1 MNVLPLWL
9 SSNLSISK
17 LEALTLINEAT
28 KSELD
33 QNTAGRPMS
42 EEFPVESWSLTIMS
56 SS

>member
-42 EEFPVESWSLTIMS
+42 EEFPVESWSLTNMS
-56 SS
+56 SL